1 MRNVRNFGAYAI
13 VLEKQIAKSLK
24 KVYETMLKRIEA
36 QTKNVKFISL
46 KYDEVTFRY
55 IKNLNTHKIV

>member
-13 VLEKQIAKSLK
+13 VLEKQIGKSLK

-36 QTKNVKFISL
+36 QNKNVKFISL